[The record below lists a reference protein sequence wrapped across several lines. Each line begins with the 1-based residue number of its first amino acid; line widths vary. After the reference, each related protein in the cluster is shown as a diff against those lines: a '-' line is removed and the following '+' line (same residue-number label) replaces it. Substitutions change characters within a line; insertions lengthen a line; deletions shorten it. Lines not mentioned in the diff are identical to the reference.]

1 MATED
6 ANTPDPGEVIDLAK
20 EEASAAADQGKK
32 AAEQIAGEADEVA
45 SRELLQEIGNAAIGL
60 GDAVTEAARNVD
72 AQALV
77 EQVRRAPVALASV
90 ATSLSSSA
98 RSGYLAMAERGRRVR
113 GQAAGEPATEEA
125 ERQTKAAASQ
135 AKGAATATRKGAE
148 EAAGRTSDA
157 AAATRDKAKGA
168 ATSAS
173 KAAGAQAEAA
183 KSTAKK
189 AGDAVDTG
197 TGALQD
203 RTVEQLR
210 NRASELDI
218 EGRSNMKKDE
228 LVKAIRDAT

>member
-1 MATED
+1 M
-6 ANTPDPGEVIDLAK
+6 PGP
-20 EEASAAADQGKK
+20 
-32 AAEQIAGEADEVA
+32 
-45 SRELLQEIGNAAIGL
+45 RAAIGWL
-60 GDAVTEAARNVD
+60 STWAPAAAIDAV
-72 AQALV
+72 
-77 EQVRRAPVALASV
+77 AP
-90 ATSLSSSA
+90 SA
-98 RSGYLAMAERGRRVR
+98 R
-113 GQAAGEPATEEA
+113 
-125 ERQTKAAASQ
+125 
-135 AKGAATATRKGAE
+135 
-148 EAAGRTSDA
+148 
-157 AAATRDKAKGA
+157 A